1 MQLDRGKGGIF
12 VDHSADGLV
21 CQCPAGH
28 TDKKMTAL
36 LDFRK
41 KMGFILIQEMDDIAV
56 SDLYPPFL
64 GAFSVDQD
72 VPVLRIDIACIQGA
86 KLRDPHPSGEK
97 RFNDSG
103 ITEGAFSL
111 VIRFSIPVLLVNNP
125 KE

>member
-1 MQLDRGKGGIF
+1 MGGDMQFDCGKGGIF

-41 KMGFILIQEMDDIAV
+41 KMGFILIQEIDDIAV
-56 SDLYPPFL
+56 SDLYPPFF

-72 VPVLRIDIACIQGA
+72 VSVLRIDIPCIREQ
-86 KLRDPHPSGEK
+86 SSE
-97 RFNDSG
+97 
-103 ITEGAFSL
+103 
-111 VIRFSIPVLLVNNP
+111 IRIPVEKSVSMTAASRRALFLW
-125 KE
+125 